1 MTYTELIAEI
11 LSLQEYDNID
21 TVAVGQSTTGQEIY
35 GYHIGNYN
43 GPQILIE
50 AGIHAREYP
59 SSLTVVGMAK
69 YLATQ
74 EITNGGIYIVPL
86 VNPDGARL
94 VLDGLDWI
102 TCAKTRE
109 YLLSI
114 NDGNTN
120 FSQWKAD
127 IWAVDLNVNFPALWG
142 GGSQNVFCPS
152 PANWV
157 GYYPAS
163 EREVR
168 VLMDLT
174 ANILPA
180 LTLSYHTKGNVIY
193 YGFETLTPEEIARDL
208 EIADIISSINGYQP
222 IKTENSTG
230 GYSDW
235 VSKTYRIPAF
245 TVEVGDSS
253 LPTPI
258 PLSAIPDAIARNQ
271 AVPQAMLDYLNTV
284 NQPRQ

>member
-1 MTYTELIAEI
+1 MTYAELIAEI
-11 LSLQEYDNID
+11 ISLQEYDNID

-35 GYHIGNYN
+35 GYHIGNYS

-114 NDGNTN
+114 NDGNTD
-120 FSQWKAD
+120 FSQWKAN

-208 EIADIISSINGYQP
+208 GIADIISSINGYQP

>member
-1 MTYTELIAEI
+1 MTYAELIAEI
-11 LSLQEYDNID
+11 LSLRDLPTVD

-35 GYHIGNYN
+35 GYHIGNYT

-59 SSLTVVGMAK
+59 STLTVVGMAK

-74 EITNGGIYIVPL
+74 DITNGGVYIVPL
-86 VNPDGARL
+86 VNPDGVRL

-114 NDGNTN
+114 NDGSTD

-174 ANILPA
+174 ANIRPD

-193 YGFETLTPEEIARDL
+193 YGFEVLTPEEISRDK
-208 EIADIISSINGYQP
+208 EIADIISSINGYIP

-235 VSKTYRIPAF
+235 VSETYRIPAF
-245 TVEVGDSS
+245 TVEVGDST

-258 PLSAIPDAIARNQ
+258 PLSAIPDAILRNQ